1 MTYHTI
7 KACFQMPEDAVSS
20 GSNARRA
27 RRSPSSNGV
36 EPPTDINQ
44 GKTTQKKRPSLR
56 KRASGI
62 WETRPE
68 AIGRRMYFHRTR
80 LQICRP
86 AGGQS
91 RILEDA
97 SGGKGAAVLRG
108 ISHIKPQKR
117 EAPLRGTLP
126 SFAHMAHQ
134 ILVMFFSFSIFTK
147 AYSPRSPRVCTSAQ
161 SPLTLQICTRP
172 LFFSA

>member
-1 MTYHTI
+1 
-7 KACFQMPEDAVSS
+7 MPEDAVSS

-27 RRSPSSNGV
+27 RRSPSSNGA
-36 EPPTDINQ
+36 EPSRHQSRKANAKNE
-44 GKTTQKKRPSLR
+44 GKAAENALQAFGKHAPRRSIGKFILR
-56 KRASGI
+56 Q
-62 WETRPE
+62 
-68 AIGRRMYFHRTR
+68 TR
-80 LQICRP
+80 LRISQACWRSVKNI
-86 AGGQS
+86 GGCVWRKS
-91 RILEDA
+91 
-97 SGGKGAAVLRG
+97 AAVLRG

-126 SFAHMAHQ
+126 SFARMSHQ

-172 LFFSA
+172 LFFNA